1 MIFRKRQQSLETII
15 GPECSFKGSLSTPG
29 TARID
34 GNLEGTVTADWLIV
48 GETGYMRGEVVSR
61 GAIVAGRLEGSI
73 RSSESV
79 EIGPK
84 GTVEGDIH
92 TTKLRI
98 SEGACFDGHSHM
110 PQIRVVGSDNRK
122 EN

>member
-15 GPECSFKGSLSTPG
+15 GPESSVTGSLSSPG
-29 TARID
+29 IARID
-34 GNLEGTVTADWLIV
+34 GNVEGSVTADWLIV
-48 GETGYMRGEVVSR
+48 GETGCMRGDVVSR
-61 GAIVAGRLEGSI
+61 RTMVAGRLEGSI
-73 RSSESV
+73 RSKEIV

-84 GTVEGDIH
+84 GIVEGDVY

-110 PQIRVVGSDNRK
+110 PRIRVVGSDNRK